1 MSMDFARLNALAEG
15 WMRTRQAHLERE
27 RGSVYFH
34 GQRVAKGV
42 LELRRRVTED
52 ASHDEILRAAAI
64 FHDIGKGIE
73 PHAQSGAA
81 LVCAVVAGVKGGGVI
96 SALSGLAAAFC
107 GKKSRR
113 RRLRKSPA

>member
-81 LVCAVVAGVKGGGVI
+81 LVV
-96 SALSGLAAAFC
+96 LSGPGNGALAGESLHHSPGGLLPS
-107 GKKSRR
+107 GKPSEGTE
-113 RRLRKSPA
+113 SVPG

>member
-64 FHDIGKGIE
+64 FHDI
-73 PHAQSGAA
+73 
-81 LVCAVVAGVKGGGVI
+81 VAGMLCGAFNGILVSIFKIQPMVATLY
-96 SALSGLAAAFC
+96 STQPAAQ
-107 GKKSRR
+107 
-113 RRLRKSPA
+113 